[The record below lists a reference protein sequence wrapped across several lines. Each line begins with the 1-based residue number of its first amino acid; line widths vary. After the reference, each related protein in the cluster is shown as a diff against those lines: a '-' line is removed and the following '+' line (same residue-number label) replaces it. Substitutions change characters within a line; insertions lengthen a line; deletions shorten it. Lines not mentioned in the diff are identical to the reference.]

1 MSKNDSEVEQEI
13 IYRFKIVKF
22 IKRGKKGPKKEID
35 IIPATWIRWDD
46 KTKRLKVPFLATPY
60 TNKDINLLFFHDI
73 IKSESE
79 APESWPLYNV
89 DIIGESSMNINI
101 S

>member
-1 MSKNDSEVEQEI
+1 MSENDSEVEQEI

-22 IKRGKKGPKKEID
+22 IKRGRKRPKKEID
-35 IIPATWIRWDD
+35 IVPATWIHWDD
-46 KTKRLKVPFLATPY
+46 KTKRLKVPFLAIPY
-60 TNKDINLLFFHDI
+60 TNEDINLLHDI